1 MCVCGMCVRV
11 CTCVCTCVCVY
22 VCVHVCACVCVC
34 VCVCGVV
41 GTCVPCVDS
50 VPHSV
55 IFMNPAAVRTLS
67 SSHTQ
72 HPSNYTL
79 PLTSPHLPTPH
90 LLANTNRSS
99 SLKISSFKMSYKE
112 NHIPCSLGIFSLLL
126 IIARSSVLGHRLA
139 TGIFSLLLVIARGS
153 VLGTG
158 SWLIPSLTSVPRR
171 GEAVCLTLLNI
182 WKF

>member
-1 MCVCGMCVRV
+1 MCV
-11 CTCVCTCVCVY
+11 VCVY
-22 VCVHVCACVCVC
+22 VCVRVCVYVCVCMCACMCVRVCVCVC

-112 NHIPCSLGIFSLLL
+112 NHIPCSP
-126 IIARSSVLGHRLA
+126 
-139 TGIFSLLLVIARGS
+139 GIFSLLLVITRGS

-158 SWLIPSLTSVPRR
+158 
-171 GEAVCLTLLNI
+171 
-182 WKF
+182 